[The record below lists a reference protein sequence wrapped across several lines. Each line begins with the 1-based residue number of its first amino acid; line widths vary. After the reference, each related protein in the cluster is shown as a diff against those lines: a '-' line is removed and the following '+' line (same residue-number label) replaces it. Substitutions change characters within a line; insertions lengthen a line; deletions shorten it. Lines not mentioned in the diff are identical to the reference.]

1 MKPGID
7 NIAVRRF
14 DRWFG
19 AAYYKLRRQ
28 LSTFHPL
35 NEDVFHDTYLR
46 VRQCLLFSGEEM
58 ADYSAYFLESYRC
71 NRLKR
76 SLFEGRF
83 YHPEDN
89 FFQSLG
95 EEPDQEVERQKEV
108 DQLATDILEYVRE
121 KATLQEY
128 RIFCLKT
135 LFPACSYSELSLYT
149 GIPVSTLYRR
159 VTALKTAVLHEGV
172 FLVRKQYLSI
182 S

>member
-19 AAYYKLRRQ
+19 SAYNNLRRQ
-28 LSTFHPL
+28 LSTFRTL

-58 ADYSAYFLESYRC
+58 ADYSAYFLASYHC
-71 NRLKR
+71 NRLKHSR
-76 SLFEGRF
+76 LEGRF
-83 YHPEDN
+83 CHPEET
-89 FFQSLG
+89 FFQRLG
-95 EEPDQEVERQKEV
+95 EEPDREAERQKAAE
-108 DQLATDILEYVRE
+108 QLATDILEYV
-121 KATLQEY
+121 KGITSPQEY

-135 LFPACSYSELSLYT
+135 TFPACSYGELSLYT
-149 GIPVSTLYRR
+149 GIPASTLYRR
-159 VTALKTAVLHEGV
+159 VTVLKTAVLREGV
-172 FLVRKQYLSI
+172 FLARKQYLSI

>member
-19 AAYYKLRRQ
+19 AAYYRLRRQ
-28 LSTFHPL
+28 LSTFYPL

-58 ADYSAYFLESYRC
+58 ADYTAYFLESYRC
-71 NRLKR
+71 NRLKC

-83 YHPEDN
+83 YHPEDY

-95 EEPDQEVERQKEV
+95 EEPGLETETQKEV
-108 DQLATDILEYVRE
+108 EQLATDILKYVR
-121 KATLQEY
+121 KITTPQEY

-135 LFPACSYSELSLYT
+135 VFPACSYGELSLYT
-149 GIPVSTLYRR
+149 GIPVSTLHRR

-172 FLVRKQYLSI
+172 FLMRKQYLSI